1 MQLFK
6 ANLVFLRRS
15 CRELH
20 VMKGRRNEK
29 INGGFRRRLVAQ
41 GKLHCL
47 AKLTLLY
54 VYICYVCDRLY
65 TSWRVKATLRYRF
78 NSLDVNIAIRVTSLI
93 VSYVFHYGYR
103 SLLVAENSPFLK
115 NHAVSL
121 LERYY
126 YDKKPYAFCDVCFD
140 KCIYGD

>member
-15 CRELH
+15 CRELY

-29 INGGFRRRLVAQ
+29 LNGGFRRRLVAQ

-47 AKLTLLY
+47 AKLTLY
-54 VYICYVCDRLY
+54 VHICYVCDRLY

-78 NSLDVNIAIRVTSLI
+78 KTLDRKPRPPKPIRSQ
-93 VSYVFHYGYR
+93 SYIGPTVVIFVIDYIRAG
-103 SLLVAENSPFLK
+103 E
-115 NHAVSL
+115 
-121 LERYY
+121 
-126 YDKKPYAFCDVCFD
+126 
-140 KCIYGD
+140 